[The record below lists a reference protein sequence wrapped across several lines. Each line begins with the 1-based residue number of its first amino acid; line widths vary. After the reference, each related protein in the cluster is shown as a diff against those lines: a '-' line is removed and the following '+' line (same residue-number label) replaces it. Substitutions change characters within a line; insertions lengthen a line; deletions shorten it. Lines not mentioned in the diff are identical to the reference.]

1 MSFLSVRFP
10 SFYFLRDGRVSIMGV
25 YDRDYYQG
33 QPTGGFGGS
42 SGRMLVTN
50 LVIINFLIFL
60 VEIIFDKNT
69 SNMLDWFALEPII
82 LVTNWKI
89 WQLLSYGFLHSTQDI
104 AHILF
109 NMLALWVLG
118 RDVEV
123 VYGKQRFLSF
133 YLSAIVISGLIGSYW
148 EYYVMGSKGQL
159 IGASGGVVA
168 VVMLCILHFPRKTI
182 LLYFVLPIPLWVLG
196 VGYLAY
202 EFISAMKGGSGI
214 SHASHLVGAAFGA
227 FYFKT
232 GWDLGR
238 LLPGKGALKRF
249 KRRPNIRIHDPDAD
263 LSAEVDRVL
272 EKISREGEDSLT
284 KKERKTLERASQ
296 RYKQKNQ

>member
-1 MSFLSVRFP
+1 
-10 SFYFLRDGRVSIMGV
+10 MGV

-33 QPTGGFGGS
+33 QDPTVGFSGRGS
-42 SGRMLVTN
+42 RMLVTN
-50 LVIINFLIFL
+50 LVIINFLVLL
-60 VEIIFDKNT
+60 VEVIFDKDTGYLLN
-69 SNMLDWFALEPII
+69 WFELQPVMF
-82 LVTNWKI
+82 VTNWKI
-89 WQLLSYGFLHSTQDI
+89 WQLVSYGFLHSPDDI

-133 YLSAIVISGLIGSYW
+133 YLSAIVISGLLGSYC
-148 EYYVMGSKGQL
+148 EYYLTGSKAPL

-168 VVMLCILHFPRKTI
+168 VVMLCILHFPKKTI

-202 EFISAMKGGSGI
+202 EFISAWQGGGNV
-214 SHASHLVGAAFGA
+214 SHVSHLAGAAFGA
-227 FYFKT
+227 IYFKT
-232 GWDLGR
+232 GWDFGR
-238 LLPGKGALKRF
+238 LLPGKGVMKRF
-249 KRRPNIRIHDPDAD
+249 KRRPNIRIHNPDAD
-263 LSAEVDRVL
+263 LSVEVDRVL